1 MKFFPAFYAMAPK
14 ALISFL
20 MMFIFAVCVNAQTHS
35 TPAEKIYDEAANA
48 KSDIAHSIALAKQ
61 SRKNVLIDFGGNWC
75 IWCHRLD
82 SLFHTNKKI
91 AGLLEKKFIVVH
103 VDIGKFDKN
112 LDIAETYHA
121 ELKKMGVPALVV
133 LNDDGEFLKVENTGE
148 LENGKG
154 HSPAKVLKFLRAY
167 SPV

>member
-1 MKFFPAFYAMAPK
+1 MK
-14 ALISFL
+14 SFL
-20 MMFIFAVCVNAQTHS
+20 SFLAMLFVAVGVNAQTHS
-35 TPAEKIYDEAANA
+35 TPIEKIYDEAANA

-61 SRKNVLIDFGGNWC
+61 SRKNILIDFGGNWC

-82 SLFHTNKKI
+82 SLFHTNKQI
-91 AGLLEKKFIVVH
+91 AGLLQKKFIVVH

-112 LDIAETYHA
+112 LDIAEKYGA
-121 ELKKMGVPALVV
+121 DLKKMDVPALVV
-133 LNDDGEFLKVENTGE
+133 LDDEGELLKVENNSD
-148 LENGKG
+148 LESGKG